1 MADMR
6 ESQGGGLGEERDD
19 FTLQSS
25 VRGEEAKMVE
35 YLADGDLLVLL
46 GGNCRGHCTFVF
58 IPFITWG
65 QLGPPWAPGSS
76 REIRLFGVSRR
87 SFASQHA
94 GLRSATRPKR
104 RPPAPP
110 AGAARRHASRVPGV
124 ESFLRR
130 NPFFD
135 GPTAVEIFWVHVC
148 RTRRSPATKLRN
160 AYTKTKK
167 HTRTEIAPVISQLH
181 FLILSLFSI
190 RP

>member
-1 MADMR
+1 MAHSIQYTGEIRGVREMADMR

-110 AGAARRHASRVPGV
+110 AAMRPASR
-124 ESFLRR
+124 EL

-135 GPTAVEIFWVHVC
+135 G
-148 RTRRSPATKLRN
+148 
-160 AYTKTKK
+160 
-167 HTRTEIAPVISQLH
+167 
-181 FLILSLFSI
+181 ILSSTAP
-190 RP
+190 RQ